1 MILEPILT
9 IHIANSPLSEIREI
23 LVRIHVLPLFYLY
36 SKCSNGSLCCN
47 IELIVE
53 LIAILIKK
61 KIAPTGNAF
70 LVFSGE
76 TGKGTTNTCIHVF
89 YEEGRMGPLIW
100 SHHLFDLIII
110 LCNMDKHFID

>member
-53 LIAILIKK
+53 LIEILLKK
-61 KIAPTGNAF
+61 KLPQ
-70 LVFSGE
+70 LE
-76 TGKGTTNTCIHVF
+76 
-89 YEEGRMGPLIW
+89 M
-100 SHHLFDLIII
+100 LF
-110 LCNMDKHFID
+110 